1 LGENSAFTT
10 PSESSPIRPEEETPE
25 LNEAAEVVVEEGG
38 PAAAET
44 MAAVTEAAETKNVHP
59 GHGLHLPNLKE
70 LKMPELGEIKMPN
83 LGEVKMPNLGEVKMP
98 NLGEVKMP
106 NLGEV
111 KMPKLGEVKMPNL
124 GEVKMP
130 NLGEVKM
137 PNLGEVKMPNLG
149 EVKMPDLGAM
159 RAQGEAN
166 VRHWVDAG
174 TEKSSAAA
182 RWGVTAGAALA
193 GGVVGVVL
201 AKGMAVGGISLLA
214 PSVVALT
221 GVVAGGLLG
230 WRGMRPGQSGAQVP
244 PAEAV
249 ATEKVE
255 GAASEPLAA

>member
-1 LGENSAFTT
+1 MATRKRTGGLGENSAFTT

-44 MAAVTEAAETKNVHP
+44 TAAVTEAAETKNVHP

-83 LGEVKMPNLGEVKMP
+83 
-98 NLGEVKMP
+98 
-106 NLGEV
+106 
-111 KMPKLGEVKMPNL
+111 LGEVKMPNL

>member
-44 MAAVTEAAETKNVHP
+44 TAAVTEAAETKDVHP
-59 GHGLHLPNLKE
+59 GHGLHLPNLK
-70 LKMPELGEIKMPN
+70 
-83 LGEVKMPNLGEVKMP
+83 
-98 NLGEVKMP
+98 
-106 NLGEV
+106 
-111 KMPKLGEVKMPNL
+111 
-124 GEVKMP
+124 
-130 NLGEVKM
+130 EVKM

>member
-1 LGENSAFTT
+1 
-10 PSESSPIRPEEETPE
+10 
-25 LNEAAEVVVEEGG
+25 
-38 PAAAET
+38 
-44 MAAVTEAAETKNVHP
+44 
-59 GHGLHLPNLKE
+59 
-70 LKMPELGEIKMPN
+70 MPELGEIKMPN
-83 LGEVKMPNLGEVKMP
+83 
-98 NLGEVKMP
+98 
-106 NLGEV
+106 
-111 KMPKLGEVKMPNL
+111 LGEVKMPNL

>member
-1 LGENSAFTT
+1 MATRKRTGGLGENSAFTT

-44 MAAVTEAAETKNVHP
+44 TAAVTEAAETKDVHP

-70 LKMPELGEIKMPN
+70 
-83 LGEVKMPNLGEVKMP
+83 VKMPNLGEI
-98 NLGEVKMP
+98 
-106 NLGEV
+106 
-111 KMPKLGEVKMPNL
+111 
-124 GEVKMP
+124 KMP

>member
-1 LGENSAFTT
+1 MATRKRTGGLGENNAFTT
-10 PSESSPIRPEEETPE
+10 PSESSPIRPEEETSA
-25 LNEAAEVVVEEGG
+25 LNEAAEAVVEEGG

-44 MAAVTEAAETKNVHP
+44 TAAVTEAAETKDVNP

-70 LKMPELGEIKMPN
+70 LKMPN

-98 NLGEVKMP
+98 DLGEVKMP
-106 NLGEV
+106 D
-111 KMPKLGEVKMPNL
+111 
-124 GEVKMP
+124 
-130 NLGEVKM
+130 
-137 PNLGEVKMPNLG
+137 LGEVKMPNLG

-201 AKGMAVGGISLLA
+201 AKGVAAGGISLLA
-214 PSVVALT
+214 PSVVAVT

-230 WRGMRPGQSGAQVP
+230 WRRMRPGKSGAQVP

-249 ATEKVE
+249 ATENGE
-255 GAASEPLAA
+255 GAASEQLAA

>member
-1 LGENSAFTT
+1 MATRKRTGGLGENSAFTT

-44 MAAVTEAAETKNVHP
+44 TAAVTEAAETKDVHP
-59 GHGLHLPNLKE
+59 GHGLHLPNLK
-70 LKMPELGEIKMPN
+70 
-83 LGEVKMPNLGEVKMP
+83 
-98 NLGEVKMP
+98 
-106 NLGEV
+106 
-111 KMPKLGEVKMPNL
+111 
-124 GEVKMP
+124 
-130 NLGEVKM
+130 EVKM

>member
-1 LGENSAFTT
+1 
-10 PSESSPIRPEEETPE
+10 
-25 LNEAAEVVVEEGG
+25 
-38 PAAAET
+38 
-44 MAAVTEAAETKNVHP
+44 
-59 GHGLHLPNLKE
+59 LHLPNLKE
-70 LKMPELGEIKMPN
+70 L
-83 LGEVKMPNLGEVKMP
+83 
-98 NLGEVKMP
+98 
-106 NLGEV
+106 
-111 KMPKLGEVKMPNL
+111 
-124 GEVKMP
+124 KMP

-201 AKGMAVGGISLLA
+201 AKGVAAGGISLLA
-214 PSVVALT
+214 PSVVAVT

-230 WRGMRPGQSGAQVP
+230 WRRMRPGKSGAQVP

-249 ATEKVE
+249 ATENGE
-255 GAASEPLAA
+255 GAASEQLAA